1 MIKNVEDIVNEVN
14 MSCDSSSVV
23 TFIRSTIKP
32 EYYEALKK
40 EDPYESQTHVK
51 DSRDYMNGTDGV
63 YVITLTKTP
72 QNNM

>member
-1 MIKNVEDIVNEVN
+1 MMNHIEDIVNEVN

-23 TFIRSTIKP
+23 TFIKGTIEP

-40 EDPYESQTHVK
+40 EYPYESQTHVK

-63 YVITLTKTP
+63 YVVTLTKAP